1 MLDFWVHDLPPQHA
15 GAFLADIPEH
25 YSRGLRR
32 QQGVL
37 LLSRALPVVLMN
49 DFGYSCFLVCASSF
63 PVELLLAANAA
74 LNGLHPGKN
83 SRVFFLY
90 SLQGAGIESQRFQDC
105 GSDLRGF
112 N

>member
-1 MLDFWVHDLPPQHA
+1 M
-15 GAFLADIPEH
+15 
-25 YSRGLRR
+25 
-32 QQGVL
+32 
-37 LLSRALPVVLMN
+37 VLMN

-112 N
+112 NRAGDYLGPEVGVRQQKHHVGVVAVETAVFH